1 MLLFLQHN
9 FLKMDKKVWA
19 MGYKEEIQAYASEWQ
34 IKLGHFIKSNKIM
47 IRFFSERCMQ
57 FTNCGLGIALGDEIK
72 LAFHDCKNY
81 CISGNW
87 YQAFECSNNFH
98 CVGYQRK
105 AEKMGNDACFR
116 INNPSADLYEKICE

>member
-1 MLLFLQHN
+1 
-9 FLKMDKKVWA
+9 MDKKVWA
-19 MGYKEEIQAYASEWQ
+19 MGYHKIIAGFIKYNNFIVQSSAKEEIQAYASEWQ
-34 IKLGHFIKSNKIM
+34 IKL
-47 IRFFSERCMQ
+47 ERCMQ